1 MPETVI
7 PLFGGDDPRLGELM
21 VAVLELIRER
31 GKGLPFAS
39 VLGVVRLV
47 EDQLIRDQRDI

>member
-7 PLFGGDDPRLGELM
+7 PLFGGDDPRLNELM
-21 VAVLELIRER
+21 VSVLELIRER

-47 EDQLIRDQRDI
+47 EDQLIRDQRGI